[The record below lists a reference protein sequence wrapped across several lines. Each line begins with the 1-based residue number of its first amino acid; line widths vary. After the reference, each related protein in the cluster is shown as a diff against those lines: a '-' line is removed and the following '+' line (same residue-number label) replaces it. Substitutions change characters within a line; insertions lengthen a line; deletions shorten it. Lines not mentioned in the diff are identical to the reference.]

1 MNKETIRYQRK
12 LRKQLPCGP
21 SRKKELLSKFETT
34 LSPFLEDCPCPNY
47 EQLTAA
53 FGPPEEMA
61 SVLMEA
67 VPEKEKRHFRL
78 WQRIQKGLFILLF
91 ILVLLFGFYAYYLK
105 EWTVIEVRDE
115 VFPTPT
121 AYESTASQ
129 EGD

>member
-12 LRKQLPCGP
+12 LRKQLPCGL

-78 WQRIQKGLFILLF
+78 WQRIQKGLCILLF

-105 EWTVIEVRDE
+105 EWEVVEFHNSVIEIVHE
-115 VFPTPT
+115 TS
-121 AYESTASQ
+121 E
-129 EGD
+129 